1 MRRIIALKKKPL
13 KGKRDYRPRRVWTL
27 QQKLDL
33 LAQASRPGS
42 SASAVAREHDIDIRL
57 IFQWRRD
64 QKDGLLAQRTW
75 GQPGKRKK
83 QSETDTPRLADA
95 VDELP

>member
-1 MRRIIALKKKPL
+1 MRRIIVQQRKPL
-13 KGKRDYRPRRVWTL
+13 QGKRDYRPRRVWTL

-33 LAQASRPGS
+33 LEQANRPDS
-42 SASAVAREHDIDIRL
+42 SASAVAREYDIDIRL

-64 QKDGLLAQRTW
+64 LKDGRLAARTW

-83 QSETDTPRLADA
+83 QSEADAPGLADT